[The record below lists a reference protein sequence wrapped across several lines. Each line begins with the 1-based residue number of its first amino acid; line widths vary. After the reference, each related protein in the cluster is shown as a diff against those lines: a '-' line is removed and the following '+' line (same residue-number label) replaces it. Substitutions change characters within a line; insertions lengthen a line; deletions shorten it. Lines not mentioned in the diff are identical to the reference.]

1 MSASGQKQTCAVHQ
15 SMSALP
21 TIATAKADS
30 RERSCPLY
38 PRKETSPSVI
48 GISAKCTSGSEQS
61 SCGDKQNGNTL
72 LYSRLSIQRIEEL
85 IAISVPLWL
94 KSDPRA
100 KLHDRTPSARLIR

>member
-1 MSASGQKQTCAVHQ
+1 
-15 SMSALP
+15 MSALRP
-21 TIATAKADS
+21 KGDIA
-30 RERSCPLY
+30 ERDFPL
-38 PRKETSPSVI
+38 SPLP
-48 GISAKCTSGSEQS
+48 GSEQS

-100 KLHDRTPSARLIR
+100 KLHDLTPSARLIR